1 MISVDGDR
9 YSVKLKVSVSKAKK
23 YLPRIYDAKVWTGE
37 NRLSFPMATHKKNFE
52 VKRWNAVAVWSWS
65 ICTDT
70 CAICRNSLHEPSI
83 EYQANPSSAS
93 EEGLSI
99 AWGNCGHVFHLDCI
113 SKWLRTRS
121 NCPLCVCFFCASS
134 HFPLTSNILHR
145 TKSGN
150 LRRSKRYNSL
160 SWGEMDDNF
169 FQPETSSVCRR
180 II

>member
-1 MISVDGDR
+1 M
-9 YSVKLKVSVSKAKK
+9 
-23 YLPRIYDAKVWTGE
+23 
-37 NRLSFPMATHKKNFE
+37 LSTCDNKMDLSSMRRFE
-52 VKRWNAVAVWSWS
+52 VKKVRYPDTNIPYHHTHWFWCLLSQWNAVAVWSWS

-83 EYQANPSSAS
+83 EYQANPSAAS

-121 NCPLCVCFFCASS
+121 NCPLCVSLFLGFSSNRRSCFY
-134 HFPLTSNILHR
+134 LKLYR

-150 LRRSKRYNSL
+150 LRRS
-160 SWGEMDDNF
+160 
-169 FQPETSSVCRR
+169 RR
-180 II
+180 LFLLLYYKVFAPKSQ